1 MASSTG
7 NGAGGDTDA
16 EADTAP
22 PDRVLVVDDN
32 EDAVLGLSIILR
44 RWGLDV
50 RTAYDGETALSIA
63 EEFRPA
69 KVLLDIGLPRMDG
82 WEVAKR
88 LRASAHGERA
98 LLIAVTGY
106 GSPADKQ
113 RSRDAGIDHHLVKP
127 ADPVELRRLLLG

>member
-1 MASSTG
+1 MVSPTRDGAARQGDVSEDT
-7 NGAGGDTDA
+7 NGCG
-16 EADTAP
+16 
-22 PDRVLVVDDN
+22 RVLVVDDN
-32 EDAVLGLSIILR
+32 EDAVVGLSIILK
-44 RWGLDV
+44 RWGLEV

-63 EEFRPA
+63 EDFRPA

-88 LRASAHGERA
+88 LRSTPHGENA

-113 RSRDAGIDHHLVKP
+113 RSLDAGIDHHLVKP
-127 ADPVELRRLLLG
+127 ADPAELRRLLLG